1 MPWWIWLI
9 GGLALMGVELTAVD
23 AAFYLM
29 FLGAAAV
36 LVGLLELGGVGLPAW
51 GQWLVYAI
59 LAITSLVLF
68 RKRLYSRLRG
78 GLPGYESVAA
88 GGLVHV
94 AEDLAVGGETRV
106 RYRGTEWTAR
116 NLGPA
121 AIAAGATARVVQAE
135 GTVLEIEGLAPAGAA
150 GDAEQGA

>member
-94 AEDLAVGGETRV
+94 AGDLAVGGETRV

-116 NLGPA
+116 NLGPEV
-121 AIAAGATARVVQAE
+121 IAAGATARVVQAE